1 MSEII
6 SFHLDGQA
14 HSQELDP
21 NAKLLYTIRNDCD
34 AKEVRFGCGAGNCGA
49 CTVLIDGMPEQS
61 CTVPNWAVADKK
73 VTTAAGLKEDA
84 IGKLVLDAFI
94 EEQAAQCGFCING
107 ILMSVTALL
116 KHTTKPN
123 KEQINESL
131 NRHLCRCGTHLRI
144 LRAIDRV
151 IHQLSTS

>member
-1 MSEII
+1 
-6 SFHLDGQA
+6 
-14 HSQELDP
+14 
-21 NAKLLYTIRNDCD
+21 
-34 AKEVRFGCGAGNCGA
+34 
-49 CTVLIDGMPEQS
+49 MPEQS

-116 KHTTKPN
+116 KKTTKPN

>member
-61 CTVPNWAVADKK
+61 CTVPSWAVADKK

-116 KHTTKPN
+116 KKTTKPN